1 MPRGVMF
8 VSIAAL
14 AGGTWSVLVS
24 RASREMSPVL
34 GPIIAETTGVIIA
47 LVLLT
52 TRFRETTL
60 EYSTRGITLLLLAG
74 VCVFSVDYFSL
85 RAYGTHLP
93 VTVGAPIFMGGVI
106 LVATIIGLRF
116 LPCSPAFL
124 AAVLAASQAGHLVT
138 GREDRSLPLFL
149 VRQKTT

>member
-1 MPRGVMF
+1 MF

-14 AGGTWSVLVS
+14 AGGTWSILVS

-74 VCVFSVDYFSL
+74 ICVFSVDYFSL

-93 VTVGAPIFMGGVI
+93 VSVGAPIFMGGVI
-106 LVATIIGLRF
+106 LVATTIGF
-116 LPCSPAFL
+116 LLGDAISVKKVVGIALIVSGAAIL
-124 AAVLAASQAGHLVT
+124 ASLSQ
-138 GREDRSLPLFL
+138 
-149 VRQKTT
+149 

>member
-14 AGGTWSVLVS
+14 AGGTWAVLVS

-52 TRFRETTL
+52 SRFRETTL

-85 RAYGTHLP
+85 RAYGAHLP
-93 VTVGAPIFMGGVI
+93 VSVGAPVFMGGVI
-106 LVATIIGLRF
+106 LTATVIGFLLGDAITVKKLAGISLIVAGAAI
-116 LPCSPAFL
+116 L
-124 AAVLAASQAGHLVT
+124 ASLSQ
-138 GREDRSLPLFL
+138 
-149 VRQKTT
+149 

>member
-52 TRFRETTL
+52 ARWRETTL

-93 VTVGAPIFMGGVI
+93 VSVGAPVFMGGVI
-106 LVATIIGLRF
+106 LVATAIGFMLGD
-116 LPCSPAFL
+116 PITAKKL
-124 AAVLAASQAGHLVT
+124 AGISLIVAGAVILASLSQ
-138 GREDRSLPLFL
+138 
-149 VRQKTT
+149 

>member
-1 MPRGVMF
+1 MF

-14 AGGTWSVLVS
+14 AGGTWAVLVS

-47 LVLLT
+47 LVLLS
-52 TRFRETTL
+52 TRWRETTL

-93 VTVGAPIFMGGVI
+93 VSVGAPVFMGGVI
-106 LVATIIGLRF
+106 LVATIIGF
-116 LPCSPAFL
+116 LLGDAITVKKL
-124 AAVLAASQAGHLVT
+124 AGISLIVAGAAILASLSQ
-138 GREDRSLPLFL
+138 
-149 VRQKTT
+149 

>member
-24 RASREMSPVL
+24 RASREMSPLL

-47 LVLLT
+47 LVLLSM
-52 TRFRETTL
+52 RWRETTL

-93 VTVGAPIFMGGVI
+93 VSVGAPVFMGGVI
-106 LVATIIGLRF
+106 LVATVIGF
-116 LPCSPAFL
+116 LLGDPITVKKLGGISLIVAGAVIL
-124 AAVLAASQAGHLVT
+124 ASLSQ
-138 GREDRSLPLFL
+138 
-149 VRQKTT
+149 

>member
-1 MPRGVMF
+1 MF

-34 GPIIAETTGVIIA
+34 GPLIAETTGVIIA

-52 TRFRETTL
+52 TRFRDTTL
-60 EYSTRGITLLLLAG
+60 EYSTRGVMLLMLAG

-93 VTVGAPIFMGGVI
+93 VSVGAPIFMGGVI
-106 LVATIIGLRF
+106 LVATVIGLLLGDAITARKVAGIT
-116 LPCSPAFL
+116 LIVAG
-124 AAVLAASQAGHLVT
+124 AAILGSMT
-138 GREDRSLPLFL
+138 S
-149 VRQKTT
+149 

>member
-1 MPRGVMF
+1 MF

-34 GPIIAETTGVIIA
+34 GPLIAETTGVIIA

-93 VTVGAPIFMGGVI
+93 VSVGAPVFMGGVI
-106 LVATIIGLRF
+106 LVATVIGF
-116 LPCSPAFL
+116 LLGDAITAKKL
-124 AAVLAASQAGHLVT
+124 AGITLIVAGAVILASLSQ
-138 GREDRSLPLFL
+138 
-149 VRQKTT
+149 

>member
-1 MPRGVMF
+1 MSRGLMF

-24 RASREMSPVL
+24 RASRDMSPVL

-47 LVLLT
+47 LVLLSA
-52 TRFRETTL
+52 RWRETTL
-60 EYSTRGITLLLLAG
+60 EYSTRGITLLLFAG

-93 VTVGAPIFMGGVI
+93 VSVGAPVFMGGVI
-106 LVATIIGLRF
+106 LVATFIGFMLGD
-116 LPCSPAFL
+116 AFTLKKLVGISLIVAGAAIL
-124 AAVLAASQAGHLVT
+124 AGLSQ
-138 GREDRSLPLFL
+138 
-149 VRQKTT
+149 

>member
-93 VTVGAPIFMGGVI
+93 VSVGAPIFMGGVI
-106 LVATIIGLRF
+106 LTASIIGF
-116 LPCSPAFL
+116 LLGDAITVKKL
-124 AAVLAASQAGHLVT
+124 AGIALIVSGAAILASLSQ
-138 GREDRSLPLFL
+138 
-149 VRQKTT
+149 

>member
-1 MPRGVMF
+1 MHRGIMF

-24 RASREMSPVL
+24 RASRDMSPVL
-34 GPIIAETTGVIIA
+34 GPLIAETTGVIIA

-52 TRFRETTL
+52 TRLRQTSL
-60 EYSTRGITLLLLAG
+60 EYSTRGITLLMLAG

-93 VTVGAPIFMGGVI
+93 VSVGAPIFMGGVI
-106 LVATIIGLRF
+106 LVATVIGL
-116 LPCSPAFL
+116 LLGDAITAKKVAGITLIVAGAAIL
-124 AAVLAASQAGHLVT
+124 ASMSQ
-138 GREDRSLPLFL
+138 
-149 VRQKTT
+149 